1 LRFPGFPERLAKA
14 SGISGKQDTPDGGCI
29 LQIPDDKFRQG
40 TPIGMLMIDNY
51 TILLVEDDPND
62 VLFLK
67 RALKKN
73 GISNPISVLPDGD
86 EAIAYLT
93 GEGKYSDRHTYPFPK
108 VIMLDLKMPRRGG
121 LEVLEWLKEH
131 PQYRVIPTLVLTS
144 SKINEDVVKAYGLGA
159 NSYMVKPSNFE
170 DLQQMIKVAY
180 EYWSFC
186 LKPEPARNGV

>member
-1 LRFPGFPERLAKA
+1 M
-14 SGISGKQDTPDGGCI
+14 T
-29 LQIPDDKFRQG
+29 
-40 TPIGMLMIDNY
+40 DNY
-51 TILLVEDDPND
+51 TILLVEDDAND
-62 VLFLK
+62 VLFLQ

-73 GISNPISVLPDGD
+73 GINNPVSVLSDGD

-93 GEGKYSDRHTYPFPK
+93 GVGKYSDRLEYVFPR

-144 SKINEDVVKAYGLGA
+144 SKLNEDVMKAYGLGA
-159 NSYMVKPSNFE
+159 NSYMVKPSNFDE
-170 DLQQMIKVAY
+170 LQRMIKTAH

-186 LKPEPARNGV
+186 LKPEPLAVQQPAGASK

>member
-1 LRFPGFPERLAKA
+1 M
-14 SGISGKQDTPDGGCI
+14 T
-29 LQIPDDKFRQG
+29 
-40 TPIGMLMIDNY
+40 DNY

-62 VLFLK
+62 VLFLQ

-73 GISNPISVLPDGD
+73 GINNPVSVLSDGE

-93 GEGKYSDRHTYPFPK
+93 GSDHYSDRLKYPFPK

-144 SKINEDVVKAYGLGA
+144 SRINEDVIKAYGLGA

-170 DLQQMIKVAY
+170 ELQRMIKTAY
-180 EYWSFC
+180 DYWCIC
-186 LKPEPARNGV
+186 LKPEPQLQSVTHGK